1 MWQCVCQW
9 PAHPS
14 ADELLEALRTHG
26 EIETPF
32 ATGGATQAAALL
44 TAWWV
49 ALALAHLA
57 RARMPAASE
66 KVRSAAS
73 E

>member
-1 MWQCVCQW
+1 M
-9 PAHPS
+9 
-14 ADELLEALRTHG
+14 EALRTHG